1 MEANKKRNK
10 WQRILLVLAVS
21 CMFIISD
28 AVLIGVNYIGAKHAL
43 ETSLMKRAKD
53 HMQGIDI
60 ALAMT
65 KRNMLQLATHFS
77 GNEALNTLF

>member
-65 KRNMLQLATHFS
+65 KRKYVAASDAF
-77 GNEALNTLF
+77 FRK

>member
-1 MEANKKRNK
+1 MGMNKKRNK
-10 WQRILLVLAVS
+10 WQRIWLVLAVS
-21 CMFIISD
+21 CVFIISD
-28 AVLIGVNYIGAKHAL
+28 AVLIGVNYIGAKQAL

-77 GNEALNTLF
+77 KDEFLNGLF